1 MEDFE
6 KFIPYVLN
14 ADLVYKSKFRLLD
27 ENKKLIGV
35 KKFGEITN
43 EFSYIENP
51 YTFKNALCD
60 TGIKIKEGKKV
71 LYYIVDEDEGEFQ
84 GISRSDFLKLLLK
97 LLKLR
102 QKHPKLNLNIE
113 YLVWRYVDTFYVI
126 EDPMANFSKFF
137 ITYGT
142 KIVDEFY
149 TFMNPMPKNLL
160 QKKDDDYV
168 SFDPDIENG
177 LTFICYEKFYQETE
191 HGKILSS
198 SEKYYLE
205 MEHFGEL
212 LSGFSDEEKSSYR
225 LIKQINLNNSL
236 LRVIIGLQIIL
247 FIIFFGEKYI

>member
-1 MEDFE
+1 MDNFK
-6 KFIPYVLN
+6 KFVPYVLN
-14 ADLVYKSKFRLLD
+14 VDLVYKSKFRLLD

-60 TGIKIKEGKKV
+60 TGIKIKEDKKV

-84 GISRSDFLKLLLK
+84 GISRSDFLTLLLK

-113 YLVWRYVDTFYVI
+113 DLVWRYVDTFYVI

-137 ITYGT
+137 ITSGT
-142 KIVDEFY
+142 KILDEFY

-160 QKKDDDYV
+160 QKKDDDYA

-191 HGKILSS
+191 HGKLLSS

-236 LRVIIGLQIIL
+236 LRVIIGLQIIF